1 MWRNHVILAL
11 TDQCHG
17 GILHASLPPSAEPTP
32 SCALHL
38 SLPPFLPRPP
48 RRLNVDRL
56 VLRQDAL
63 ARWTLIHRSLGA
75 KKPVP
80 AKKSRKWG
88 VTTKS
93 A

>member
-1 MWRNHVILAL
+1 MAASCMPLSRRQQSRPPLA
-11 TDQCHG
+11 
-17 GILHASLPPSAEPTP
+17 PSIFP
-32 SCALHL
+32 S
-38 SLPPFLPRPP
+38 RPSTP